1 MSLPIFPGDLD
12 DFPAHACPECADP
25 MPADQTCP
33 GCLAELSDVVSLGQ
47 ADHVSGERNPR

>member
-1 MSLPIFPGDLD
+1 MSLPISPGDLD

-33 GCLAELSDVVSLGQ
+33 GCVAELSAASLD
-47 ADHVSGERNPR
+47 AANYLSGERNPR